1 MMDATKFDAIDEII
15 RQTVANAIRSRD
27 VLRVNHE
34 ARLIAAQTGLSGFKI
49 AQHLSEAGIAA
60 GINMELGDHDGAAAL
75 EPLPDSTP
83 ALERGPDNRLSQ
95 AWQFRRSSKLDLRRQ
110 RV

>member
-1 MMDATKFDAIDEII
+1 MTDANKFDAIDEIV

-34 ARLIAAQTGLSGFKI
+34 ARLIAAQTGLSGFEI
-49 AQHLSEAGIAA
+49 ARDLSEAGIAA

-75 EPLPDSTP
+75 EPLPETITVLD
-83 ALERGPDNRLSQ
+83 RRPDNRLSQ
-95 AWQFRRSSKLDLRRQ
+95 A
-110 RV
+110 